1 MKAAIISLGL
11 ASLASGLVIEKR
23 QDLSQVAKMVP
34 GLAPIVVDAKP
45 QYNPKAIRKLLRFGP
60 FKLPANKVCSDQKA
74 LLSPGAN

>member
-34 GLAPIVVDAKP
+34 GLAPTVIDAKP
-45 QYNPKAIRKLLRFGP
+45 LLNPQATRKLLRFGP
-60 FKLPANKVCSDQKA
+60 FKLPANKVGSNQEA
-74 LLSPGAN
+74 SASRG